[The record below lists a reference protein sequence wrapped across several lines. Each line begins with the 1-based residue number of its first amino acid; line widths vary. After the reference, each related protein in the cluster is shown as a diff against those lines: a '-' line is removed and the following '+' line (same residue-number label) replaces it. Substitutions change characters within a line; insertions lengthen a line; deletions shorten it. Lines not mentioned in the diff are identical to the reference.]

1 MNLKEPMNVKELM
14 DVRELIAMAERCRRL
29 SLGCNDENLAGQF
42 RALGHEY
49 LDRAR
54 RLGTHPVP
62 RRYHRQQRQKAG
74 ERA

>member
-1 MNLKEPMNVKELM
+1 M
-14 DVRELIAMAERCRRL
+14 DVRKLITLAERCRRL
-29 SLGCNDENLAGQF
+29 GMACNDDILAGQF
-42 RALGHEY
+42 RALAHQY

-54 RLGTHPVP
+54 QLGTHPVP